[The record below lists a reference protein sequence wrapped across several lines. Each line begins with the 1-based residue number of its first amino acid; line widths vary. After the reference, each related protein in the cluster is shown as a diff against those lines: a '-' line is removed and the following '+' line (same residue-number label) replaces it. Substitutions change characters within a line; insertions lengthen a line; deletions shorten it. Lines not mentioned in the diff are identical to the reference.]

1 MEDIFDSVVG
11 RAVGISSS
19 HPITGALSEREDI
32 LRLTEASHDAALKPE
47 PSGGLS
53 HSERAALACRMSLLN
68 FDYELA
74 SHYQKMISET
84 EASIADP
91 NFYGGDDTRLKAIIV
106 HTDLITRHPKDA
118 TAGDITALKAAGV
131 MESDIVCLSELIA
144 FTNYQARLTAGLRLM
159 TQA

>member
-11 RAVGISSS
+11 RAAGISSS
-19 HPITGALSEREDI
+19 HPLTGALSARESI

-74 SHYQKMISET
+74 YHYQKMISEP

-91 NFYGGDDTRLKAIIV
+91 NFYGGDDTRLKAIIM

-144 FTNYQARLTAGLRLM
+144 FTNYQARLTAGLRLL
-159 TQA
+159 TGA